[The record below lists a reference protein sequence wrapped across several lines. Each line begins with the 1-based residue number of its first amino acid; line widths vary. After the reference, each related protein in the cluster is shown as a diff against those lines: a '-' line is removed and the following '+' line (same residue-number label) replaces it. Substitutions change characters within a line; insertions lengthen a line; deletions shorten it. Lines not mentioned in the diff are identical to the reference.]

1 MFADVS
7 KEALT
12 KRRILVNIESLVF
25 VIELLISFINCAP
38 EVASSISKQ
47 GAVKKKKKCIF
58 VSISRPQQ
66 QNGFAVSWL
75 LCFNL
80 CSRKW
85 LRTRRCLVRYLIPLQ
100 LWQLKTL
107 FDDGL
112 INFNKFFLK
121 TQSFWKD

>member
-47 GAVKKKKKCIF
+47 EAVKKKKKKKCIF
-58 VSISRPQQ
+58 VSISRPQE
-66 QNGFAVSWL
+66 QNRFAVS
-75 LCFNL
+75 
-80 CSRKW
+80 
-85 LRTRRCLVRYLIPLQ
+85 
-100 LWQLKTL
+100 
-107 FDDGL
+107 
-112 INFNKFFLK
+112 
-121 TQSFWKD
+121 

>member
-47 GAVKKKKKCIF
+47 GAVKKK
-58 VSISRPQQ
+58 
-66 QNGFAVSWL
+66 
-75 LCFNL
+75 
-80 CSRKW
+80 
-85 LRTRRCLVRYLIPLQ
+85 
-100 LWQLKTL
+100 
-107 FDDGL
+107 
-112 INFNKFFLK
+112 
-121 TQSFWKD
+121 

>member
-47 GAVKKKKKCIF
+47 EAVKKKKMHI
-58 VSISRPQQ
+58 
-66 QNGFAVSWL
+66 
-75 LCFNL
+75 CFNI
-80 CSRKW
+80 KT
-85 LRTRRCLVRYLIPLQ
+85 TRA
-100 LWQLKTL
+100 K
-107 FDDGL
+107 
-112 INFNKFFLK
+112 
-121 TQSFWKD
+121 

>member
-47 GAVKKKKKCIF
+47 GAVKKKKKKKKKSIF

-66 QNGFAVSWL
+66 QNGFAVS
-75 LCFNL
+75 
-80 CSRKW
+80 
-85 LRTRRCLVRYLIPLQ
+85 
-100 LWQLKTL
+100 
-107 FDDGL
+107 
-112 INFNKFFLK
+112 
-121 TQSFWKD
+121 

>member
-47 GAVKKKKKCIF
+47 GAVKKKKKKKKKMHIF
-58 VSISRPQQ
+58 FNIKTTAAKWIRSI
-66 QNGFAVSWL
+66 
-75 LCFNL
+75 
-80 CSRKW
+80 
-85 LRTRRCLVRYLIPLQ
+85 LIAMFQFML
-100 LWQLKTL
+100 
-107 FDDGL
+107 
-112 INFNKFFLK
+112 
-121 TQSFWKD
+121 TQVT

>member
-47 GAVKKKKKCIF
+47 GAVKKKKKKKKKHI
-58 VSISRPQQ
+58 
-66 QNGFAVSWL
+66 
-75 LCFNL
+75 CFNIKTTAA
-80 CSRKW
+80 KW
-85 LRTRRCLVRYLIPLQ
+85 IRSILIAMFQFML
-100 LWQLKTL
+100 
-107 FDDGL
+107 
-112 INFNKFFLK
+112 
-121 TQSFWKD
+121 TQVT

>member
-47 GAVKKKKKCIF
+47 GAVKKKKKSIF

-66 QNGFAVSWL
+66 QNGFAVS
-75 LCFNL
+75 
-80 CSRKW
+80 
-85 LRTRRCLVRYLIPLQ
+85 
-100 LWQLKTL
+100 
-107 FDDGL
+107 
-112 INFNKFFLK
+112 
-121 TQSFWKD
+121 

>member
-47 GAVKKKKKCIF
+47 GAVKKKKKKMHI
-58 VSISRPQQ
+58 
-66 QNGFAVSWL
+66 
-75 LCFNL
+75 CFNIKTTAA
-80 CSRKW
+80 KW
-85 LRTRRCLVRYLIPLQ
+85 IRSILIAMFQFML
-100 LWQLKTL
+100 
-107 FDDGL
+107 
-112 INFNKFFLK
+112 
-121 TQSFWKD
+121 TQVT

>member
-47 GAVKKKKKCIF
+47 EAVKKKKKKMHI
-58 VSISRPQQ
+58 
-66 QNGFAVSWL
+66 
-75 LCFNL
+75 CFNI
-80 CSRKW
+80 KT
-85 LRTRRCLVRYLIPLQ
+85 TRA
-100 LWQLKTL
+100 K
-107 FDDGL
+107 
-112 INFNKFFLK
+112 
-121 TQSFWKD
+121 